1 MAMAQFDEYVT
12 LMGMYIDSAK
22 TYLQLSTFALG
33 FSLAFLE
40 KLRVK
45 KRAVGRDS
53 LLILSWLGFILAVGF
68 SSFYQY
74 LAVKFLDQRSSNP
87 GSLGLIPV
95 EWARAPGYFY
105 GAMLV
110 SFYLGVLAL
119 SLLMFR
125 RSGSIQGT
133 EGGE

>member
-1 MAMAQFDEYVT
+1 MAKVQFDEAAI

-33 FSLAFLE
+33 FSLAVLE

-45 KRAVGRDS
+45 KHAARRDS
-53 LLILSWLGFILAVGF
+53 LLILSWLGFMLTVGL

-74 LAVKFLDQRSSNP
+74 LAVKFLDQKSSNP

-95 EWARAPGYFY
+95 GWVSAPGYFY
-105 GAMLV
+105 AAMLV
-110 SFYLGVLAL
+110 SFYIGVLAL

-125 RSGSIQGT
+125 RP
-133 EGGE
+133 GEHKGHEDG